1 MSTLAAMKEAVD
13 KILEEERNL
22 LGRNKRLDLEVK
34 VKNKIVLDIEDKIK
48 DLENKK
54 KNVELEIVK
63 ERQSVVNEITESQ
76 SQAKSLLDHAKV
88 EDKKVREERS
98 QLEREKFDFES
109 DKKKQD
115 KLVSDTNTKLDLIAE
130 LVKQIA

>member
-1 MSTLAAMKEAVD
+1 MSTLVVMKEEVD
-13 KILEEERNL
+13 KILEEERSL
-22 LGRNKRLDLEVK
+22 LGKNKRLNLEIG
-34 VKNKIVLDIEDKIK
+34 VKNKTVLDLEDKIK

-88 EDKKVREERS
+88 EDKKVREERA
-98 QLEREKFDFES
+98 QLEREKFNFES

-115 KLVSDTNTKLDLIAE
+115 KLVSDTNRKLDLIAE

>member
-1 MSTLAAMKEAVD
+1 MSTLVVMKEEVD

-22 LGRNKRLDLEVK
+22 LGKNKRLDLEIR
-34 VKNKIVLDIEDKIK
+34 VKNKTVLDLEDKIK

-76 SQAKSLLDHAKV
+76 SQAKTLLDHAKV
-88 EDKKVREERS
+88 EDKKVREEKS

-115 KLVSDTNTKLDLIAE
+115 KLVSDTNRKFNLIVE

>member
-1 MSTLAAMKEAVD
+1 MSTLVVMKEEVD

-22 LGRNKRLDLEVK
+22 LGKNKRLDLEIR
-34 VKNKIVLDIEDKIK
+34 VKNKTVLDLEDKIK

-76 SQAKSLLDHAKV
+76 SQAKTLLDHAFFWV
-88 EDKKVREERS
+88 G
-98 QLEREKFDFES
+98 
-109 DKKKQD
+109 
-115 KLVSDTNTKLDLIAE
+115 
-130 LVKQIA
+130 

>member
-115 KLVSDTNTKLDLIAE
+115 KLVSDTNRKLDLIAE

>member
-1 MSTLAAMKEAVD
+1 MSTLVVMKEEVD

-22 LGRNKRLDLEVK
+22 LGKNKRLDLEIK
-34 VKNKIVLDIEDKIK
+34 VKNKTVLDLEAKIK
-48 DLENKK
+48 ELEDKK
-54 KNVELEIVK
+54 KNTELEIVK

-98 QLEREKFDFES
+98 QLEREKFNFES

-115 KLVSDTNTKLDLIAE
+115 KLVSDTNRKLDLIAE